1 MAHDHNHGS
10 NQLSGKKLFFVTGL
24 NALITITEIIGG
36 LMSGSLAL
44 LSDALH
50 NLSDTLA
57 IVLTFVTN
65 RIGQKD
71 RDVKKTFG
79 YKRAEILAAFVNASM
94 LTLIS
99 GYLIVE
105 SIKRFFNPELIDTGL
120 MLVVAIIGLLANLLS
135 VFLLK
140 QDAEHSMN
148 VKSSYLHM
156 MGDTLSSVAVIFGGI
171 LIRYFNV
178 FWLDSVLTLLIALYI
193 LHEIFEVLME
203 SIDILMQAS
212 PIEDLNPIVDA
223 IQGMNGVNNIHHVHV
238 WKLDDEQIHFEAHI
252 DFQDELLSKIQV
264 KTEAIRVLLHDD
276 FDIEHVT
283 IQAETGFGCAAD
295 VIAKS
300 SHH

>member
-10 NQLSGKKLFFVTGL
+10 SQLSGKKLFFVTLL
-24 NALITITEIIGG
+24 NAVITITEIIGG
-36 LMSGSLAL
+36 LVSGSLAL

-57 IVLTFVTN
+57 IVLTYVTN
-65 RIGQKD
+65 RIGRKD

-94 LTLIS
+94 LTVIS

-120 MLVVAIIGLLANLLS
+120 MLIVAIIGLVANLLS

-140 QDAEHSMN
+140 QDAKNSMN

-223 IQGMNGVNNIHHVHV
+223 IQGLNGVNNIHHIHI

-252 DFQDELLSKIQV
+252 DFEDELLSKIQI
-264 KTEAIRVLLHDD
+264 KTEEIRVMLHDNY
-276 FDIEHVT
+276 DIEHVT
-283 IQAETGFGCAAD
+283 IQAETGFCCAAD
-295 VIAKS
+295 VIVKS

>member
-10 NQLSGKKLFFVTGL
+10 SQLSGKKLFFVTLL
-24 NALITITEIIGG
+24 NAVITITEIIGG
-36 LMSGSLAL
+36 LVSGSLAL

-57 IVLTFVTN
+57 IVLTYVTN
-65 RIGQKD
+65 RIGRKD

-94 LTLIS
+94 LTVIS

-120 MLVVAIIGLLANLLS
+120 MLIVAIIGLVANLLS

-140 QDAEHSMN
+140 QDAKNSMN

-223 IQGMNGVNNIHHVHV
+223 IQGLNGVNNIHHIHI

-252 DFQDELLSKIQV
+252 DFEDELLSKIQI
-264 KTEAIRVLLHDD
+264 KTEEIRVMLHDNY
-276 FDIEHVT
+276 DIEHVT
-283 IQAETGFGCAAD
+283 IQAETGFCCAPV
-295 VIAKS
+295 VISKTI
-300 SHH
+300 HN